1 MLNIMFPFFTG
12 VYVARVLLP
21 VDIGEIAYAQNIVQ
35 YFVILSFFGL
45 PTYGLREISKLR
57 NNKVQLN
64 KVFSELFVINFCST
78 LFFILIYIG
87 IIFTFKQFSDN
98 IFVYLIVGGSIA
110 LNFLNISWLYEG
122 LEEFKFVTIRNF
134 IFKLICFILLLV
146 FVRNQDDY
154 LIYAA
159 ITVIGTAGNYFVN
172 ILFAPKYVSFTF
184 EGLSLRRHLK
194 SIMYLVAVNFAI
206 EIYTLVDVTIL
217 GKFYE
222 KTNVAFYSYGNRI
235 FRILLTVVNSFTM
248 VVVPRLALYYKE
260 KKINEYNLLISKTFR
275 IIIILSL
282 PMIIGLFF
290 VVDDVVRMLYG
301 TAYANSA
308 TVVKIQCFLLLVSP
322 IGYLLGSRVM
332 LITNQERKMFISV
345 SIGAIVSLI
354 GNFILIKQF
363 AEYGAAIA
371 LIISEIVIMIVYI
384 TFSHKYFKL
393 IKVIPSILKVFTAS
407 IGMIVLLYIESQ
419 LSLSIYIKLLI
430 QIISSA
436 FVYFGI
442 LLLVK
447 ENTVSEYAIKF
458 IKK

>member
-1 MLNIMFPFFTG
+1 
-12 VYVARVLLP
+12 
-21 VDIGEIAYAQNIVQ
+21 
-35 YFVILSFFGL
+35 
-45 PTYGLREISKLR
+45 
-57 NNKVQLN
+57 
-64 KVFSELFVINFCST
+64 
-78 LFFILIYIG
+78 
-87 IIFTFKQFSDN
+87 
-98 IFVYLIVGGSIA
+98 
-110 LNFLNISWLYEG
+110 
-122 LEEFKFVTIRNF
+122 
-134 IFKLICFILLLV
+134 
-146 FVRNQDDY
+146 
-154 LIYAA
+154 
-159 ITVIGTAGNYFVN
+159 
-172 ILFAPKYVSFTF
+172 
-184 EGLSLRRHLK
+184 
-194 SIMYLVAVNFAI
+194 
-206 EIYTLVDVTIL
+206 
-217 GKFYE
+217 
-222 KTNVAFYSYGNRI
+222 
-235 FRILLTVVNSFTM
+235 M

>member
-1 MLNIMFPFFTG
+1 M
-12 VYVARVLLP
+12 
-21 VDIGEIAYAQNIVQ
+21 D
-35 YFVILSFFGL
+35 
-45 PTYGLREISKLR
+45 
-57 NNKVQLN
+57 
-64 KVFSELFVINFCST
+64 
-78 LFFILIYIG
+78 
-87 IIFTFKQFSDN
+87 
-98 IFVYLIVGGSIA
+98 
-110 LNFLNISWLYEG
+110 W
-122 LEEFKFVTIRNF
+122 
-134 IFKLICFILLLV
+134 
-146 FVRNQDDY
+146 
-154 LIYAA
+154 
-159 ITVIGTAGNYFVN
+159 
-172 ILFAPKYVSFTF
+172 KY
-184 EGLSLRRHLK
+184 
-194 SIMYLVAVNFAI
+194 
-206 EIYTLVDVTIL
+206 
-217 GKFYE
+217 
-222 KTNVAFYSYGNRI
+222 
-235 FRILLTVVNSFTM
+235 
-248 VVVPRLALYYKE
+248 
-260 KKINEYNLLISKTFR
+260 YNHAMISKTAPHE
-275 IIIILSL
+275 IDGNKLSL
-282 PMIIGLFF
+282 IRDDYKDIGNISMPLCLNDMIE
-290 VVDDVVRMLYG
+290 
-301 TAYANSA
+301 TAKA
-308 TVVKIQCFLLLVSP
+308 SP